1 MDAVFQTIENVN
13 TKVNTIVWGIPML
26 LLLLAVGLYLT
37 VGTRFFQVTKFGYV
51 LKNTIFSMFRKGQNT
66 EKSKDKDAISPFQA
80 LATALAATVGTG
92 NIVGVATAIAAGG
105 AGAIFWMWVSAF
117 FGMMTKYAE
126 IVLGIYFRHKNEKG
140 EWVGGPMYYIEKG
153 LHQKWLAVLFAVFC
167 LLASFGIGSVAQV
180 NGISTAM
187 ESSFHIP
194 NYVTGIVICLL
205 AGFIVFGGLK
215 RIVTVTEKFVP
226 LMALLYI
233 VGALVV
239 IVANFRNILP
249 AFGEIFGSAFQ
260 LKSVG
265 GGVMG
270 YGIARAMRYGF
281 ARGIFSNE
289 AGLGSSVLVHS
300 SADVKEP
307 VEQGLWGIFEV
318 FFDTIVICTL
328 TALAILTTGAH
339 TVEGLEGVAITMYAF
354 EAVFGRA
361 GSYVVSV
368 GIVLFAFSTLLG
380 WSVYGCRVSEY
391 LGGRNCM
398 RVYKVLF
405 LLVSFIGS
413 VSSVQLVWDLADT
426 FNGLMALPNLVGVL
440 LLSPLV
446 FRITANYRKRV
457 FQHQNIEPILSVHQN
472 EKFKIIYRK

>member
-1 MDAVFQTIENVN
+1 MDAIFQAIECVN
-13 TKVNTIVWGIPML
+13 SKVNNVVWGAPML

-37 VGTRFFQVTKFGYV
+37 VGTRFFQVTKFGYA
-51 LKNTIFSMFRKGQNT
+51 LKNTIFSMFRKENA
-66 EKSKDKDAISPFQA
+66 EKAKDKGAISPFQA

-105 AGAIFWMWVSAF
+105 AGAVFWMWVSAF

-126 IVLGIYFRHKNEKG
+126 IVLGIYFRHKNENG

-153 LHQKWLAVLFAVFC
+153 LHRKWPAVLFAAFC

-187 ESSFHIP
+187 AQSFHIP
-194 NYVTGIVICLL
+194 NYVTGMIVCLL

-226 LMALLYI
+226 FMALLYM
-233 VGALVV
+233 VGALTVV
-239 IVANFRNILP
+239 LANFRHILP
-249 AFGEIFGSAFQ
+249 AFGEIFSGAFQ
-260 LKSVG
+260 MQSVG
-265 GGVMG
+265 GGILG

-289 AGLGSSVLVHS
+289 AGLGSSVLVHA
-300 SADVKEP
+300 SADVEEP

-339 TVEGLEGVAITMYAF
+339 TVEGLEGVAVTMYAF
-354 EAVFGRA
+354 ESVFGAA
-361 GSYVVSV
+361 GSYIVSV

-391 LGGRNCM
+391 LGGRKS
-398 RVYKVLF
+398 VQIYKILF
-405 LLVSFIGS
+405 LTVSFIGS
-413 VSSVQLVWDLADT
+413 ISSVQLVWDLADT
-426 FNGLMALPNLVGVL
+426 FNGLMALPNLVGL
-440 LLSPLV
+440 LCLSPLV
-446 FRITANYRKRV
+446 FRITENYRRRV
-457 FQHQNIEPILSVHQN
+457 FRHENVSPLLSIHQNDV
-472 EKFKIIYRK
+472 FKMTYRK

>member
-1 MDAVFQTIENVN
+1 MDAIFQVIENVN
-13 TKVNTIVWGIPML
+13 SKVNNVVWGIPML

-37 VGTRFFQVTKFGYV
+37 VGTRFFQVTKFGYA
-51 LKNTIFSMFRKGQNT
+51 LKNTIFSMFRKENA

-167 LLASFGIGSVAQV
+167 LFASFGIGSVAQV

-187 ESSFHIP
+187 AQSFHIP
-194 NYVTGIVICLL
+194 NYVTGIIVCLL

-226 LMALLYI
+226 FMALLYI
-233 VGALVV
+233 FGALAVV
-239 IVANFRNILP
+239 LANFRHILP
-249 AFGEIFGSAFQ
+249 ALGEIFTGAFQ

-265 GGVMG
+265 GGVLG

-289 AGLGSSVLVHS
+289 AGLGSSVLVHA
-300 SADVKEP
+300 SADVEEP

-339 TVEGLEGVAITMYAF
+339 TVEGLEGVAVTMYAF
-354 EAVFGRA
+354 ESVFGAA
-361 GSYVVSV
+361 GSYIVSV

-391 LGGRNCM
+391 LGGRKSM
-398 RVYKVLF
+398 QVYKILF

-413 VSSVQLVWDLADT
+413 VSSVQLVWDLSDT
-426 FNGLMALPNLVGVL
+426 FNGLMALPNLIGL
-440 LLSPLV
+440 LCLSPLV
-446 FRITANYRKRV
+446 FRITENYRQRV
-457 FQHQNIEPILSVHQN
+457 FKHKNVSPLLSFHQNDV
-472 EKFKIIYRK
+472 FKITYRK

>member
-1 MDAVFQTIENVN
+1 MDAVFQAIENVN

-51 LKNTIFSMFRKGQNT
+51 LKNTIFSMFRKEKNT

-300 SADVKEP
+300 SADVEEP

-398 RVYKVLF
+398 QVYKVLF

>member
-1 MDAVFQTIENVN
+1 MDAVFQAIENVN
-13 TKVNTIVWGIPML
+13 TKVNAIVWGVPML

-66 EKSKDKDAISPFQA
+66 EKSKDKNAISPFQA

-187 ESSFHIP
+187 ESAFHIP
-194 NYVTGIVICLL
+194 NYVTGIIICLL

-300 SADVKEP
+300 SADVEEP

-339 TVEGLEGVAITMYAF
+339 TVEGLEGVAVTMYAF

-391 LGGRNCM
+391 LGGRSCM
-398 RVYKVLF
+398 QVYKVLF

-413 VSSVQLVWDLADT
+413 VSGVQLVWDLADT

-457 FQHQNIEPILSVHQN
+457 FQHQSIEPILSFHQN